1 MQSMYVRNIYL
12 NVIGKCISPV
22 DPMGIGR
29 IFIGSMFQARP
40 VTRWIVVMEQSLPCG
55 PHSQGTTTG
64 RRRVFNWMCRGGVHV
79 DVCQQRMKENM
90 FSYKSNQNMKLLS
103 FHSSQHHWWIER
115 SYMSGHFSCVATCW
129 GTNKRGTSGK
139 GKDDHSHQT
148 LPKKHVHKV
157 KIIPLKVAI
166 STETKNK
173 SKKKTC
179 LYNAYASFFVSS
191 SKILARYWCA
201 LISPSLSSNNH
212 HQDYRI
218 FNPES
223 QPLNVH
229 LPRLYPGA

>member
-1 MQSMYVRNIYL
+1 
-12 NVIGKCISPV
+12 
-22 DPMGIGR
+22 MGIGR
-29 IFIGSMFQARP
+29 IFIGSMFQARR

-64 RRRVFNWMCRGGVHV
+64 RRRVFNWKCRGGVHV
-79 DVCQQRMKENM
+79 DVCQPRMKENM
-90 FSYKSNQNMKLLS
+90 FSYKSNQNMKHPQFSFISTSLMDWKKLYKWTFLL
-103 FHSSQHHWWIER
+103 
-115 SYMSGHFSCVATCW
+115 
-129 GTNKRGTSGK
+129 RGNMLGNQQTGNIRE

-157 KIIPLKVAI
+157 KILPLKMAI
-166 STETKNK
+166 STETKGK

-191 SKILARYWCA
+191 SKILARYWCT

-212 HQDYRI
+212 HQDYCI
-218 FNPES
+218 FNPEC